1 MPLDQP
7 QRLRYVQ
14 RPGAFPL
21 SREAPDVLDHACDLA
36 IAEDLAEP
44 GHGGGPG
51 LHVNAVCVATLECVG
66 GASRVVGLGTRM
78 FAVLRACN
86 MAVALRTG
94 GPQSDAKTLGDW
106 LCTSET
112 LLIVIFIWLMGSGP
126 DKVSLDY
133 VLARTWGFAG
143 KQT

>member
-1 MPLDQP
+1 M
-7 QRLRYVQ
+7 Q

-44 GHGGGPG
+44 GHGGEPG

-86 MAVALRTG
+86 MAC
-94 GPQSDAKTLGDW
+94 GPQNGRSPERCENVGRLVVYIRNAVDRDL
-106 LCTSET
+106 
-112 LLIVIFIWLMGSGP
+112 
-126 DKVSLDY
+126 Y
-133 VLARTWGFAG
+133 LADGVGT
-143 KQT
+143 